1 MTATRRKIAI
11 IGSGISGLTAG
22 FILSQRHEVHL
33 FECEPRLGGH
43 THTVLV
49 PEKQTPVD
57 TGFIVFNDWTYPNFI
72 KLMNKIGVESQES
85 EMSFSVFDEKKDFE
99 YNGHNLNTL
108 FSQRSHLFSPQ
119 FYRFAFE
126 IMRFNKMA
134 LQDLDNLKGH
144 ETLGQ
149 YLAEKGFSRKLSEYY
164 LLPMASAIWSAG
176 IKTVAEFPL
185 KTFITFCKN
194 HGLLSVTDR
203 PTWRVLRGGSKS
215 YIHHLVKP
223 LEGRI
228 FLGNPVVGIKRN
240 PTSVTLKSQSG
251 LNLDFDDVILACHSD
266 QAIKILT
273 DASKDELAV
282 LSALPYQENKVTL
295 HTDPSVMPK
304 RPLSWASWNYK
315 IQENQSADVQVT
327 YYMNRLQRLQ
337 TEKNYFVTLNSN
349 QEIQKDAI
357 IKDLIY
363 HHPVYTKESDQARAQ
378 KKLIQGK
385 NRTYFAGA
393 YWRYGFHEDGC
404 LSGVQ
409 VAEEFDLSL
418 ESS

>member
-1 MTATRRKIAI
+1 MTLTRRKIAI

-85 EMSFSVFDEKKDFE
+85 EMSFSVFDEKKNFE

-149 YLAEKGFSRKLSEYY
+149 YLVEKGFSRKLSEYY

-203 PTWRVLRGGSKS
+203 PTWRVLKGGSKS

-228 FLGNPVVGIKRN
+228 LLGDPIVGVKRN

-251 LNLDFDDVILACHSD
+251 LKLDFDDVILACHSD
-266 QAIKILT
+266 QALKILT
-273 DASKDELAV
+273 DPSKDEVAV
-282 LSALPYQENKVTL
+282 LSSIPYQENKVTL
-295 HTDPSVMPK
+295 HTDDSVMPK

-315 IQENQSADVQVT
+315 IQENQAADVQVT
-327 YYMNRLQRLQ
+327 YYMNRLQSLQ

-349 QEIQKDAI
+349 QEIQKNSI

-363 HHPVYTKESDQARAQ
+363 HHPVYTKESDQARTQ

-418 ESS
+418 EST